1 MNARISANADA
12 ATSAFAPQSSC
23 AEIIFLIADASTD
36 TREEETM
43 NKKTLRGVPKKA
55 ATIPKSEERIR
66 LEVRREFADELM
78 IELRRECEKAL
89 AMKIQ
94 AERSH
99 NFRLSA
105 YYGGKALAFGD
116 AMLMIS
122 GKVYEE

>member
-66 LEVRREFADELM
+66 LEERRKFADELM
-78 IELRRECEKAL
+78 MELRRKSKKAL
-89 AMKIQ
+89 EMRIQ
-94 AERSH
+94 AERSQ

-105 YYGGKALAFGD
+105 YYGGKAIALGD
-116 AMLMIS
+116 VMRTIS

>member
-55 ATIPKSEERIR
+55 AEIPKSEERIR

-78 IELRRECEKAL
+78 IELRRESEKELTLGFETPIDDGVTAL
-89 AMKIQ
+89 VHYKKAMI
-94 AERSH
+94 
-99 NFRLSA
+99 
-105 YYGGKALAFGD
+105 
-116 AMLMIS
+116 
-122 GKVYEE
+122 